1 MMSLY
6 QNPTQTHHIG
16 AKIWFERREFDA
28 IMTLYGRGQLAGE
41 WRDYAI
47 DDSPDHV
54 VFSLFRRASE
64 RPLYQIEKR
73 PALAARQGQWCVL
86 GAAGQV
92 LKRGHELPNVL
103 DMLERKLLKLVGN

>member
-1 MMSLY
+1 MSVSSHTNQLP
-6 QNPTQTHHIG
+6 QRSP
-16 AKIWFERREFDA
+16 KVWFERREFDA

-47 DDSPDHV
+47 DDGSDSV
-54 VFSLFRRASE
+54 CFSFFRRASE

-92 LKRGHELPNVL
+92 LKRGHDLSATIGI
-103 DMLERKLLKLVGN
+103 LERKLLKIVGN